1 MRFTLQCGV
10 LIMIEINWDEAP
22 EWATH
27 EGTPKGMQNNSRY
40 WVGENNYQC
49 RRVNGV
55 MNTYGKEYTWY
66 FSTFTD
72 LTARTYKPVYT
83 QAMCD
88 AGTLPSVGMECC
100 YSSSSMVIWNECTVI
115 AYYDGFVW
123 TSDNGIRSLAN
134 TKFKPIDTR
143 TDEEKAFDNYW
154 SNLKDCNDVVEF
166 KEALKLSF
174 VAGLNYDWGI

>member
-1 MRFTLQCGV
+1 MSD
-10 LIMIEINWDEAP
+10 INWDEAP

-72 LTARTYKPVYT
+72 LTARQSKPVYT

-88 AGTLPSVGMECC
+88 AGTLPSVGMECQ
-100 YSSSSMVIWNECTVI
+100 SSVGIVTVKFIGRNCFIVDDGNEE
-115 AYYDGFVW
+115 FH
-123 TSDNGIRSLAN
+123 L
-134 TKFKPIDTR
+134 TKKHCLHAFKPIDTR
-143 TDEEKAFDNYW
+143 TDEQKLGSLISSIVSENN
-154 SNLKDCNDVVEF
+154 NLDAANKILSLITGEVLSSKYPEF
-166 KEALKLSF
+166 NCVQFTGSKS
-174 VAGLNYDWGI
+174 